1 MPVPSVPLT
10 DRPIG
15 LAHRRSAWNCGWI
28 MAIGCGL
35 AAISLPSTAAAK
47 AKPSPVQA
55 SWDDP
60 TMTPDQR
67 ANRAL
72 EAANHLDELAR
83 QAKNGA
89 ESRARWLE
97 AAQLLDQCVARDP
110 EAAVAASLRFQAAVY
125 LWARARASL
134 DGVEL
139 VAASDPERLDV
150 ARGLDDVIGR
160 LRGILPKSGAP
171 TDPFAQNLR
180 FRLAQAIADR
190 ARLRP
195 ESDPERVGAEKE
207 AQGLLDRSITSPR
220 LRAFARLLH
229 ADLANRLGQF
239 GPAQI
244 EAEEAAKLDLP
255 PPILATTETR
265 ITALAGRGLFA
276 EAVEVINRSPVAAEQ
291 KTLWQLRLALARR
304 RVAQP
309 GQAPTAATTEAF
321 ELAGKLRGGQSP
333 EAHRGLMELARAIDN
348 PGPNGLPGWWDLLV
362 EGRLLLLEPAQAA
375 ALAGRGADR
384 AVATHNDQ
392 AAPLRFKAGACWFQA
407 EKFSA
412 ADASLTQ
419 VVTDQHAPG
428 SLRAKAGMLRAIS
441 RGRALATRQPGASP
455 AAYLTA
461 LEDQVRNFPDD
472 PSSGEARWLLGKLRL
487 AANRTD
493 DAIALWSQIR
503 HEHPRWL
510 EAESGAADLA
520 INAIQDQWIS
530 HDSAA
535 VRPKVESA
543 RALIR
548 AALDRANEGDEVVPL
563 GLRLARLEL
572 IPGVGQPAE
581 AIAILDRLLRGPGS
595 DDQHRQAR
603 LGRMV
608 ALAEQNRFAD
618 AEVVARTEAK
628 SDDFGPLLPAI
639 RQLDQAASSTEGD
652 LIRKRTGSLIRTLL
666 DRWVE
671 PIDRTPA
678 PARDEVRLRHARA
691 LIFLGDT
698 AAARRAIAR
707 WGGPS
712 DGSHDAEFLQ
722 DLGDTYFRLEA
733 YPLAVDVERLRASK
747 LSTGTAA
754 WFDARYSLALALF
767 RSNRRIEARKI
778 IDATTILHPD
788 LGGGETRAKFERLG
802 QKIGADPG

>member
-1 MPVPSVPLT
+1 MSVTSVSLI

-15 LAHRRSAWNCGWI
+15 SAPGRGAQNLICLL
-28 MAIGCGL
+28 AIGCGL
-35 AAISLPSTAAAK
+35 AAISPPATAAVQSR
-47 AKPSPVQA
+47 PSPAQPA
-55 SWDDP
+55 WDDP
-60 TMTPDQR
+60 SLTPDQS

-83 QAKNGA
+83 QAKNGV

-180 FRLAQAIADR
+180 FRWAQAIADR

-195 ESDPERVGAEKE
+195 ESDPERVGSEKE

-244 EAEEAAKLDLP
+244 EAEEAAKLDPP
-255 PPILATTETR
+255 PPIVATTETR
-265 ITALAGRGLFA
+265 INALAGRGLFA
-276 EAVEVINRSPVAAEQ
+276 EAVEVIGRSPVAIEQ

-333 EAHRGLMELARAIDN
+333 EARRGLMELARAIDD
-348 PGPNGLPGWWDLLV
+348 PGPNAVPRWWDLLV

-375 ALAGRGADR
+375 SLAGRGADR
-384 AVATHNDQ
+384 AVATQNDQ

-407 EKFSA
+407 EKFSD

-419 VVTDQHAPG
+419 
-428 SLRAKAGMLRAIS
+428 
-441 RGRALATRQPGASP
+441 PGASQ

-493 DAIALWSQIR
+493 DAIALWSQIQ

-520 INAIQDQWIS
+520 INAVQNQWIS
-530 HDSAA
+530 HDPAA
-535 VRPKVESA
+535 VQPKVDSA

-548 AALDRANEGDEVVPL
+548 AALDRAIEGDEVVPL

-618 AEVVARTEAK
+618 AEVVARNEAK

-698 AAARRAIAR
+698 AAARRAISR

-747 LSTGTAA
+747 LSTGTAP

-802 QKIGADPG
+802 QKIGAEPG